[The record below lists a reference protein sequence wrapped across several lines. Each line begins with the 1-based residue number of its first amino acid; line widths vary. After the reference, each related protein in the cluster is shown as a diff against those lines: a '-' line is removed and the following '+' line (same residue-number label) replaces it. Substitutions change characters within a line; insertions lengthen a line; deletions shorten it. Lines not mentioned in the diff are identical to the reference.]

1 MPTGDPN
8 CPPHICSCSA
18 KRIYHLVVK
27 AIDGLDGESGDD
39 DDPPP
44 PMMMMTTKAKA
55 KKTRKMIKMTTRMLE
70 SRAILST
77 SPLVISLTLWRVN
90 PVWRQPL

>member
-1 MPTGDPN
+1 M
-8 CPPHICSCSA
+8 I
-18 KRIYHLVVK
+18 VK